1 MLDMRS
7 ERSNR
12 PLRKALSRADGEWE
26 SGHYALLLRLT
37 APVHLQIGALG
48 SFTFPAGWYV
58 YTGSALRNLQARL
71 QRHFRPE
78 KKLRWHIDYL
88 TSHKACHTIGAVV
101 VPAADPDDEI
111 EPEALTVGGASVPA
125 REHAEECAVNRLV
138 IATLGA
144 VHPCRGFGAS
154 DCRAR
159 CRSHLCY
166 RQAPVSLLE
175 IARTINGEVILPP
188 GIFDPGGE
196 DDA

>member
-1 MLDMRS
+1 MRS

-12 PLRKALSRADGEWE
+12 PLRKALPRTDGLWE
-26 SGHYALLLRLT
+26 SGQYALLLRLT
-37 APVHLQIGALG
+37 AAAQLQIGALG

-88 TSHKACHTIGAVV
+88 TTHPACHTIGAVV

-111 EPEALTVGGASVPA
+111 EPGALTVGAQSVPA
-125 REHAEECAVNRLV
+125 REQAEECAVNRLV
-138 IATLGA
+138 VATLGA

-154 DCRAR
+154 DCRAH

-175 IARTINGEVILPP
+175 IARCVRGEVILPP
-188 GIFDPGGE
+188 GVCDPSGE